1 VKKVEVERE
10 REKVKKIIKSNNMI
24 QRKKMNMM
32 MKRKE
37 VKMKTVMMK
46 L

>member
-1 VKKVEVERE
+1 VEKVEVGRE
-10 REKVKKIIKSNNMI
+10 REKVKKINKSNNMI

-37 VKMKTVMMK
+37 VKMKKVMMK